1 MDFNNLFNKMR
12 NQQSIQIHINNVD
25 VLKYFYEFTDTPF
38 KTWSLIIPLLGM
50 GWIKGSQEENKVK

>member
-38 KTWSLIIPLLGM
+38 KT
-50 GWIKGSQEENKVK
+50 